1 MLSNLPPARL
11 FGQFTENLYHS
22 NRQYTTRFVMWQHS
36 TTPPEQ
42 GWYWGN
48 RVWTSVFY
56 NRVLETNQKCSGGK
70 LILGSTVKKMKKKKL
85 ILTDGQTDSASGYLS
100 LLLSKTPLLLC
111 MKLFLDLT
119 WETGTF
125 QSHDFSTQPTRRVGW
140 CVLSYDISLQWNV

>member
-1 MLSNLPPARL
+1 MLRGQAN
-11 FGQFTENLYHS
+11 FGKY
-22 NRQYTTRFVMWQHS
+22 
-36 TTPPEQ
+36 
-42 GWYWGN
+42 
-48 RVWTSVFY
+48 
-56 NRVLETNQKCSGGK
+56 C
-70 LILGSTVKKMKKKKL
+70 KKEEKKKL